1 MFSVEE
7 KFGIQITK
15 IWENENFKEFEIIKR
30 GFAIQDTVLK
40 SSIMFVGINPSYD
53 KNKSA
58 THREFYNV
66 EPEGKGYRYFNKF
79 KEISR
84 HVNHNWTHFD
94 LLYFRETNQ
103 KYINDLLKKPHG
115 VEFIT
120 QQLEISK
127 KVICEAKPKILIVSN
142 TMARHFM
149 GFERKQTKNVWMDFD
164 FEFDEKLGT
173 HKIVNHPELKDTL
186 VFFTSMLTGQR
197 ALDNGSFARLRWHI
211 NFILDHLGAFKM
223 PNLNGDHS

>member
-15 IWENENFKEFEIIKR
+15 IWNNEKFKDFKIDR
-30 GFAIQDTVLK
+30 GFVIQDNILK
-40 SSIMFVGINPSYD
+40 NSIMFVGINPSFSE
-53 KNKSA
+53 KKSE
-58 THREFYNV
+58 THAEFCNI
-66 EPEGKGYRYFNKF
+66 ESEGKGHPYFSKF
-79 KEISR
+79 KEISS
-84 HVNHNWTHFD
+84 HVKHHWTHFD

-103 KYINDLLKKPHG
+103 KYINELLRKPDG
-115 VEFIT
+115 IKFISL
-120 QQLEISK
+120 QLEISK

-142 TMARHFM
+142 ATARDFM
-149 GFERKQTKNVWMDFD
+149 GFGGKKTKKVCMDFE

-197 ALDNGSFARLRWHI
+197 ALDNGSFARLKWHI
-211 NFILDHLGAFKM
+211 HYILNHLSATSAQT
-223 PNLNGDHS
+223 LIE